1 MSPIIRAKCVSIA
14 ELECFSDLAV
24 LLYYHVMSLGVDY
37 DRIDLVCDRYFENS
51 LKDDVRPERG
61 CGTRLMFTNES
72 PLPNKMNDSFLQN
85 CQKKDDLNK
94 YLAKK
99 FMELHDSSKL
109 LIVTF
114 EDTVL
119 CSPSEVTRNTGIS
132 ITKCQSEEADQRL
145 VRHTLHCLS
154 DYQSYQRVV

>member
-1 MSPIIRAKCVSIA
+1 
-14 ELECFSDLAV
+14 
-24 LLYYHVMSLGVDY
+24 
-37 DRIDLVCDRYFENS
+37 
-51 LKDDVRPERG
+51 
-61 CGTRLMFTNES
+61 MFTNES

-85 CQKKDDLNK
+85 CQNKDDLNK

-119 CSPSEVTRNTGIS
+119 CSPSEVTSNAGIS

-154 DYQSYQRVV
+154 DCQSYQRVVVRTMF